1 MSNPVQRSAASNA
14 VYTAPSSHSPDEMF
28 GYNDEFAS
36 DLEPVENSDQ
46 QMKDEIWAAHWE
58 AVQSGSYLK
67 VYQLAEKYRFK
78 LSEPFTISAIL
89 HDSLLTAS
97 KKEHFVFLRKVALAE
112 QMFCPNSIYAR
123 AIQALEYFISG
134 NRESAFAILR
144 DTKDE
149 TINIEVGAEL
159 GRMIVE
165 YRANKIVLQ
174 HLLELMAFFSK
185 SLPVRKPSNG
195 D

>member
-1 MSNPVQRSAASNA
+1 MSNSVQRPAASNEFYQQSA
-14 VYTAPSSHSPDEMF
+14 AYSDEMF

-36 DLEPVENSDQ
+36 DLEPIENGDQ

-58 AVQSGSYLK
+58 AVQSGSHLK

-78 LSEPFTISAIL
+78 LSEPFTFSDIL
-89 HDSLLTAS
+89 HKSLLTAT

-112 QMFCPNSIYAR
+112 QMFCPDSIYAR
-123 AIQALEYFISG
+123 VIQALEYCISG
-134 NRESAFAILR
+134 NHKSALAILR
-144 DTKDE
+144 DSKDE
-149 TINIEVGAEL
+149 TKNIDAGGEL
-159 GRMIVE
+159 GRMIIE

-185 SLPVRKPSNG
+185 SLPAQKPSNG